1 VYRTAR
7 LAPRT
12 REFLVAESS
21 HLGVAIAARNSGTS
35 RRTVYR
41 WRHRAPSFTD
51 RVSRPHR
58 SPRRTA
64 PEVEAAVLGLR
75 LELRWGPDRLAAQLG
90 LPVSTTHQILRRFRM
105 HRLRDIFP
113 VPRPVRGRF
122 VVHEPGYIGV
132 DVKSLGRLDHG
143 GGRQARHHSHWR
155 GGIGLTHLHVAID
168 LASRLVYAEL
178 RGGLGKADTV
188 VFLRNA
194 LAFFDAHGIRVRR
207 VLSDNGPGYKR
218 TFALACAELGLRHRH
233 IQPYHPW
240 TNGRA
245 EAFIGTIQRECT
257 KARFFR
263 SNDERALAVWLF
275 VAYYNAERP
284 HLGLAGLPPLEWLRR
299 RGVTHVYGDFN

>member
-1 VYRTAR
+1 LYRTP

-12 REFLVAESS
+12 RAFIVDESLRS
-21 HLGVAIAARNSGTS
+21 SVSAAARGAGVS

-41 WRHRAPSFTD
+41 WRRRAPDFSD
-51 RVSRPHR
+51 RPCRPRR
-58 SPRRTA
+58 SPRRTDSNL
-64 PEVEAAVLGLR
+64 EAAVLGLR

-105 HRLRDIFP
+105 HRLREIFP
-113 VPRPVRGRF
+113 VARPIRGRF

-132 DVKSLGRLDHG
+132 DVKSLGRLDRG
-143 GGRQARHHSHWR
+143 GGRQARHHSHRR

-194 LAFFDAHGIRVRR
+194 VAFFDAHGIRVRR
-207 VLSDNGPGYKR
+207 VLSDNGAGYKR
-218 TFALACAELGLRHRH
+218 TFALACAELGLGHRR

-257 KARFFR
+257 TARFFS

-284 HLGLAGLPPLEWLRR
+284 HLGLSGLAPIAWLRR
-299 RGVTHVYGDFN
+299 RGVTGVYGDFS